1 MTNLNLPQGVTAQTI
16 SLRLGH
22 PDPATL
28 GTAQFQETVARVMA
42 SSRVQQTLAY
52 GNEQGDVDLIDYVVS
67 RINREQNLA
76 LSADNVTITSGS
88 TNAVDMIARLYTQ
101 PNDVVIVEAPS
112 YVDSL
117 HVFRDHSVRLC
128 SVAMDDEGILADE
141 LEALLKQLVSE
152 GSNVRLL
159 YTIPNFHNP
168 TGITASEQRR
178 RQIVD
183 LARQYDLLIVEDDVY
198 RDLAFEADIP
208 PSYLSLAGDAHAMQ
222 IGSVSK
228 TIAPGLRV
236 GWIAASAEAVQRFVD
251 CGTTQMGGGAN
262 PLAAQIVAEYCRSGY
277 WDAHLAN
284 ICNLYQSRRD
294 TMLAALER
302 YMPAEVRWTHP
313 AGGFFVWLTLP
324 ERLDGVTIKAEAGKR
339 GVLVAAGEGFF
350 VNADEGKHHLRLTYS
365 FASLGDIQT
374 AVRVL
379 GEVVA
384 ESGFASGKPL
394 Q

>member
-1 MTNLNLPQGVTAQTI
+1 MNNLNLPQGVTTETI

-28 GTAQFQETVARVMA
+28 GTPQFQEAVARVMA

-67 RINREQNLA
+67 RINREQKLA

-117 HVFRDHSVRLC
+117 HVFRDHGVKLC
-128 SVAMDDEGILADE
+128 SVPMDNEGILPSE
-141 LEALLKQLVSE
+141 LESLLKRLASE
-152 GSNVRLL
+152 GSKIRLL

-178 RQIVD
+178 IQVVD

-198 RDLAFEADIP
+198 RDLAFEVDIP
-208 PSYLSLAGDAHAMQ
+208 PSYLALAGDADAMQ

-236 GWIAASAEAVQRFVD
+236 GWIATSAEAIQRFVN
-251 CGTTQMGGGAN
+251 CGTIQMGGGAN
-262 PLAAQIVAEYCRSGY
+262 PLAAQIVAEYYRSGY
-277 WDAHLAN
+277 WDAHLMN
-284 ICNLYQSRRD
+284 IRSLYQARRD
-294 TMLAALER
+294 RMLATLEQ
-302 YMPAEVRWTHP
+302 YMPADVRWTHP
-313 AGGFFVWLTLP
+313 AGGVFVWLTLP
-324 ERLDGVTIKAEAGKR
+324 ERFDGAAVKAEAEKR

-350 VNADEGKHHLRLTYS
+350 VNADEGKHNLRLTYS
-365 FASLGDIQT
+365 FASLNDIEK
-374 AVRVL
+374 AVQIL
-379 GEVVA
+379 GGFL
-384 ESGFASGKPL
+384 SGL
-394 Q
+394 